1 MSYESAWFLVV
12 VLLFTGYAVLDG
24 FDFGAG
30 AVHLFLRKD
39 ESRRI
44 ALNAIGPVWD
54 GNQVWLVIGGGALF
68 AGFPEAYATLFSA
81 FYVPFML
88 FLFLLILRAVAIE
101 FRSKETWPWWRRTW
115 DVVYYSTSIGLAFSL
130 GVVLGNVLQG
140 LPLDA
145 DHVYRGS
152 TLDFFNPFALLTGVA
167 TLAACVLHGA
177 LYLALKT
184 DGRVFERVAV
194 LIRRAQINWLVSFA
208 VLSVYGAA
216 FLPEIG
222 RPFTGDFDPEHPA
235 SGLGPFVLVLPLAAV
250 AAVLATPAL
259 ARRGRYRRAFIA
271 SGVSIVLLLATVALR
286 MYPVLCESTL
296 TPEGTL
302 TIYNAAA
309 SELGLSYMLIV
320 VAIGGPLVL
329 GYTWFVYRTFRGK
342 VVLDEHSY

>member
-1 MSYESAWFLVV
+1 MSYESAWFIVV

-30 AVHLFLRKD
+30 AVHLFLRK
-39 ESRRI
+39 EKSRRI

-88 FLFLLILRAVAIE
+88 FLFLLILRAVSIE
-101 FRSKETWPWWRRTW
+101 FRSKEEWPWWRRTW
-115 DVVYYSTSIGLAFSL
+115 DTVYYTTSIGLAFSL

-152 TLDFFNPFALLTGVA
+152 TLDFFNPLALLTGVA

-177 LYLALKT
+177 LYLAMKT
-184 DGRVFERVAV
+184 EGRLFERVV
-194 LIRRAQINWLVSFA
+194 QLIRRAQINWFISFA
-208 VLSVYGAA
+208 MLSVYGAV
-216 FLPEIG
+216 FHPDIG
-222 RPFTGDFDPEHPA
+222 RPFAGVFDADHPA
-235 SGLGPFVLVLPLAAV
+235 SVLGAWVLVLPASAV
-250 AAVLATPAL
+250 AAVLAVPAWV
-259 ARRGRYRRAFIA
+259 RRERYKRAFVA
-271 SGVSIVLLLATVALR
+271 SGISIVLLLATVALR
-286 MYPVLCESTL
+286 MFPVLCESTL
-296 TPEGTL
+296 DAAGTL

-309 SELGLSYMLIV
+309 SDLGLSYMLTV

-329 GYTWFVYRTFRGK
+329 AYTWFVYRTFRGK
-342 VVLDEHSY
+342 VILGKESY